1 MFLTKYQERM
11 LNGEMG
17 EAISKCMELIVKIG
31 ELNDADKLIPIKST
45 QIAGVSYY
53 TVGESIFSFLELF
66 SKDKV
71 KVKVPSWLNPSGMD
85 RIKWKEMGVS
95 DDFAEKQNRI
105 IKLYMAMGIELTLTC
120 TPYLIGHEPSFGD
133 HLSWSESSAVSIAN
147 GFYGART
154 NREGAPLALAS
165 AVIGLTANYGL
176 HKDENRVPKIVVD
189 VQTEIEHF
197 SDYSAL
203 GYWYGTKY
211 KGYIPYFKGLN
222 DSSVDQV
229 KMLSAAMAASGS
241 VAHFHIENQT
251 PESKLVDLNN
261 IDEKVVFSL
270 EDKKSIYSIFN
281 HSKESVDLV
290 AIGCPHTS
298 VDDLRKICSSLEDRT
313 LKKGVEFWIFSSR
326 KMLEKKEA
334 KYLKEKLESKGIR
347 FFTDTCMVVSPVV
360 REKYQNIITNSTK
373 AAFYLTRKEKNRV
386 NLQSLEE
393 ISKGV
398 FE

>member
-17 EAISKCMELIVKIG
+17 NAISKSIKLIVKIG
-31 ELNDADKLIPIKST
+31 DLNNADRLIPIKSA

-53 TVGESIFSFLELF
+53 TVGESIFSFLELY
-66 SKDKV
+66 SKDKI
-71 KVKVPSWLNPSGMD
+71 KVKVPSWLNPAGMD
-85 RIKWKEMGVS
+85 RRKWKDMGVEEN
-95 DDFAEKQNRI
+95 FADKQNKI
-105 IKLYMAMGIELTLTC
+105 IQLYIDMGIEPTLTC
-120 TPYLIGHEPSFGD
+120 TPYLVGHEPSLGD

-176 HKDENRVPKIVVD
+176 HTEENRVPSVIVNVE
-189 VQTEIEHF
+189 TEINHF
-197 SDYSAL
+197 SDFSAL
-203 GYWYGTKY
+203 GYWYGSLY
-211 KGYIPYFKGLN
+211 GSRIPFFKGLKE
-222 DSSVDQV
+222 STVDQV

-251 PESKLVDLNN
+251 PESRFIDLSYA
-261 IDEKVVFSL
+261 DEKIVFSTH
-270 EDKKSIYSIFN
+270 DKNSIYSLF
-281 HSKESVDLV
+281 HQVKENVQLV

-298 VDDLRKICSSLEDRT
+298 TNDLKKIYSLIRDKT
-313 LKKGVEFWIFSSR
+313 LKDGVEFWIFSSR
-326 KMLEKKEA
+326 DRINANESQDVVR
-334 KYLKEKLESKGIR
+334 KLEGKGLKI
-347 FFTDTCMVVSPVV
+347 FTDTCMVVSPAV
-360 REKYQNIITNSTK
+360 RDTYTNIVTNSAK
-373 AAFYLTRKEKNRV
+373 AAFYLTRQGKNHV

-393 ISKGV
+393 ISLEV